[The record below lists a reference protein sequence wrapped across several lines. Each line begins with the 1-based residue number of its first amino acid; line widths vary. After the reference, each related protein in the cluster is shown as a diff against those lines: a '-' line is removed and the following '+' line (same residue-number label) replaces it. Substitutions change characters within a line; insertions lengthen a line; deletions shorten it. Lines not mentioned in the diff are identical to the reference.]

1 MDVVAVRRPI
11 TLSSVE
17 DTMRVGLGGG
27 RGDVGYI
34 KVRSFSAFTAT
45 EIGSALDRLH
55 RYLSVLHI
63 EVIFGS

>member
-17 DTMRVGLGGG
+17 GTMLAGLGGD

-34 KVRSFSAFTAT
+34 KVRSFSASTAT
-45 EIGSALDRLH
+45 EVGRALDRLH
-55 RYLSVLHI
+55 RYLSLLHI
-63 EVIFGS
+63 EVTLGR